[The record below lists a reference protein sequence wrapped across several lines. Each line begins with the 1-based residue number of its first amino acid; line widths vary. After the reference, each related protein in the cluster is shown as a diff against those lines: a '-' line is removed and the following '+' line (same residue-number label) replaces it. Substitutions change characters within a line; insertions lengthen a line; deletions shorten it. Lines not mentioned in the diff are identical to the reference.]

1 MLRDVFTWFCL
12 KQGTANVDFYPT
24 EPICS
29 LASLPEEL
37 YHHVLLRIF
46 VHASP
51 SDHLALLLVSK
62 TWNAVGHLAPFIL
75 RPNNFLPLALRRGFP
90 KVGCLDLSAAC
101 EVRDERLPCLV
112 GLENLTALRLKRC
125 REITDVGLAHLH
137 PLTQLQS
144 LNLGRCILITDD
156 GLSTL
161 CKHLTRL
168 RHLNVKCCYSLTS
181 DGLAELKC
189 LSSLTSFNAS
199 GCPGLR
205 FEALSL
211 IGIVSSLKIL
221 KLNYCSA
228 AIGQGIDPLFKLTSL
243 RTLQLKADDTQLPDT
258 NALLQVIARIISGMG
273 SGLRCRRGWPA
284 TCHSCGDWIWQRTLL
299 WTLTDSR
306 R

>member
-12 KQGTANVDFYPT
+12 KQGTVNVDFYPT

-62 TWNAVGHLAPFIL
+62 TWNAVGHVAPFIL

-112 GLENLTALRLKRC
+112 GLENLTALKLERC

-137 PLTQLQS
+137 PLTQLES
-144 LNLGRCILITDD
+144 LNLARCILITDD
-156 GLSTL
+156 GLSIL

-168 RHLNVKCCYSLTS
+168 RDLSVKCCYSLTS

-189 LSSLTSFNAS
+189 LLSLTSFNAS

-205 FEALSL
+205 FEALSS
-211 IGIVSSLKIL
+211 IGVVSSLKVL

-228 AIGQGIDPLFKLTSL
+228 AISPGIDPLFKLTSL
-243 RTLQLKADDTQLPDT
+243 NTLQLKADDALLPDT
-258 NALLQVIARIISGMG
+258 NVLLQVRVMMTTGMR
-273 SGLRCRRGWPA
+273 SGLRFRRDWPVIS
-284 TCHSCGDWIWQRTLL
+284 HSSGDWSWQRTVL
-299 WTLTDSR
+299 WTCPDSR
-306 R
+306 H